1 MMSGSCQNKPPPPS
15 LPSLTSLRTHACMQ
29 KAATATAL
37 PPQRRQSMPLPWRR
51 THKRCWQHCNG
62 TVAIDPP
69 PAASSLNETASAAA
83 SVAACADTRVA
94 STLSFNGSAVF
105 SIAGRIAP
113 RSPVHVARVIVRRC
127 AGRLGRGGILL

>member
-94 STLSFNGSAVF
+94 STLSFNGSAV
-105 SIAGRIAP
+105 GEVCRGDGVQ
-113 RSPVHVARVIVRRC
+113 RRVADARRK
-127 AGRLGRGGILL
+127 GGRGELDEDIGFT